1 MRKSFQ
7 KKASSHDM
15 MRETA
20 LKSNAEEGNVMRSQ
34 QMNNNVGENE
44 GNCSWVPHERTGI
57 YYPKSHEKVI
67 DDVPPID
74 FEVNWFFQKLMGMVK
89 IPIGTGTLGDFPHSG
104 RVWG

>member
-1 MRKSFQ
+1 MTGSFARGAPTFNSMFFKPMMRKSFQ

-44 GNCSWVPHERTGI
+44 GNCGWVPHERTGI
-57 YYPKSHEKVI
+57 YYPKGHEKVI
-67 DDVPPID
+67 DDVPPSAGRD
-74 FEVNWFFQKLMGMVK
+74 FEVNWFSETHG
-89 IPIGTGTLGDFPHSG
+89 
-104 RVWG
+104 